1 MKFTHTLRTLSSRL
15 VRSGIFS
22 NLSSSDF
29 LLMIPCS
36 SSLLNNE
43 LISIAGSAGAAA
55 GADPGADV

>member
-1 MKFTHTLRTLSSRL
+1 M
-15 VRSGIFS
+15 RSGIFS

-36 SSLLNNE
+36 SRLLISE
-43 LISIAGSAGAAA
+43 LISIAGSAGAAGNAGVAAA